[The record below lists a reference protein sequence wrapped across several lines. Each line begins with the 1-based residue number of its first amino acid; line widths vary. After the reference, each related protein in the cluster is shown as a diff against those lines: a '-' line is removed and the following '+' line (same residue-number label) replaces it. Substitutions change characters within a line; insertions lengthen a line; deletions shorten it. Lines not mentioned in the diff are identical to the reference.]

1 MSEPRPLS
9 VALFGII
16 LNTCSPAG
24 TATDG
29 QPISTL
35 ISGSK
40 PIRAAMSASKSCP
53 SGNLHRS
60 KCMIELILADV
71 EREYGG
77 IDGGGID
84 AIRAPTSTSFTV
96 SLSFEERVVTWT
108 YEFDVQDGSVAIKT
122 KTEAV
127 KSFKQ

>member
-1 MSEPRPLS
+1 MSVPRHLS
-9 VALFGII
+9 VALFGIV

-29 QPISTL
+29 QPISTPDL
-35 ISGSK
+35 GSK
-40 PIRAAMSASKSCP
+40 PISNVMSASKPCP

-77 IDGGGID
+77 IDDGGID

-96 SLSFEERVVTWT
+96 SLSFEERVVNWT
-108 YEFDVQDGSVAIKT
+108 YEFDVQDGSVAIRS

-127 KSFKQ
+127 KSFEQ